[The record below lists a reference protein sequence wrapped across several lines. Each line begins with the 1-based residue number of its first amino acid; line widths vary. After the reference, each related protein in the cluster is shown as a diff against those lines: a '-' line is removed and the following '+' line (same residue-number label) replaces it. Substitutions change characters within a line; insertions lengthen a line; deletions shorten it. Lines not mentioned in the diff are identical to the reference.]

1 MFQTDRKV
9 LTIKRGEV
17 ISEKLDIK
25 TVNVPFT
32 TEMVVSVT
40 LNELQPGLKA
50 SKFTAVL
57 DTKDNKYKLDVSF
70 FFSIKVI

>member
-1 MFQTDRKV
+1 M
-9 LTIKRGEV
+9 KRGEV

-40 LNELQPGLKA
+40 LNELKSGLKA

-57 DTKDNKYKLDVSF
+57 DTKDNKYKLDVSSYFWF
-70 FFSIKVI
+70 FNYYMYILVQK

>member
-1 MFQTDRKV
+1 M
-9 LTIKRGEV
+9 TIKRGEV

-70 FFSIKVI
+70 FFIIFK

>member
-1 MFQTDRKV
+1 M
-9 LTIKRGEV
+9 
-17 ISEKLDIK
+17 
-25 TVNVPFT
+25 PFT

-40 LNELQPGLKA
+40 LNELQSGLKA

-70 FFSIKVI
+70 IIFNYYIIS